1 MVASLVRP
9 PPQSRFPPT
18 SPRADLGSQADPTI
32 EGERDAMRHVRVFV
46 SSPGDTI
53 HERGRVDRVVER
65 LNGEFAGTARL
76 ETIRWET
83 EFYRADTGFQPQIP
97 ESAECDIVIAVF
109 RHRVGTELPSTFA
122 CLPDGS
128 PYPSG
133 TAYEV
138 LSAIEA
144 CRRQGRPEVFVFRD
158 SELPLV
164 RLDDPQA
171 AETRAQW
178 ERLKAFWETWFVD
191 ADGRYKAAFQNFASV
206 DDFEAKLEELLRGW
220 VENKILRPRPVLW
233 PIEVMG
239 SPYRGLAAFGAKHAR
254 VFFGRSRDITRAV
267 DAWKDAAARGTPFL
281 LVVGA
286 SGAGK
291 SSLGRAGLVPRI
303 TAPGVV
309 PTVDLWRVAVLHPSE
324 ASDGPAMSLAARLFD
339 ADEDVPDDEWSR
351 PPALPEIAESD
362 YRTPAELARLFAEAG
377 AAATA
382 PVLRALERAAEAER
396 ARQGSTRKLRAQ
408 LLIVVD
414 QLDELFGPDVAVEQ
428 RGVFVRV
435 LASLVE
441 SGQVWLLA
449 TLRADLYEL
458 FLAEPGLL
466 ALKTSGAA
474 YDLSPP
480 GPAELAE
487 IVRKPAEAAGLGFE
501 TDTTS
506 GERLDERLLRE
517 ADKPDMLPLL
527 QLALDRLF
535 EARTV
540 GVDGPLLTVKAYE
553 SLGGL
558 AGIINREAD
567 RALIG
572 LDQAE
577 IGQFPRLVRQL
588 AAIGESGAEWTGTP
602 ASLTIRTVSRA
613 EAAPDEPSRRLVEAL
628 VEARILLTIREG
640 NSSGLRLAHQ
650 RVLTDWE
657 KARTAVEA
665 SIRFFSIRK
674 EVEDALQGWNN
685 EGRKRDLLLQPGR
698 ALIRAESIL
707 KDFGQNLSP
716 ATREF
721 IAASGRRARLRQRLT
736 ASAAIV
742 FAVVALIAGGAWVLA
757 TREEQRAR
765 HSLDAAAQTVTI
777 NVGAIAQGLRYVE
790 GLRTETIRTILEEI
804 RNAVE
809 SLVPTPGEGSRGR
822 EAFKRFEDFVERLT
836 GFAPDNSALWHL
848 YLKLLN
854 ELATTYQTA
863 GDMQGA
869 RNSAM
874 AALARGRELALRYR
888 NDWGWQH
895 DVSLALDKLG
905 SITLSN
911 GQATEALKEYQQAL
925 AILRPIVEVDPKN
938 RIWRRELA
946 ITLDGIGTVKSQTGD
961 ARGALAAYDEGLAMI
976 RDLARDDPDNLEFQ
990 RQIAIRVIETGDVKL
1005 ITGDTAAAA
1014 ADYQEG
1020 LTIARRLVK
1029 KEPGNT
1035 QWQRDVFFSLTKIG
1049 DLDTQVGD
1057 PTAAIERYEE
1067 AVTIVRRLAKLD
1079 PGDPLLLLD
1088 VAEGLCKL
1096 GDVDPKERDRDYEA
1110 GLTIMRGLAQRYP
1123 DNSRWQRELSVSLN
1137 KVGDAK
1143 LQEGDADGAISHYNE
1158 ALAIVGRLAER
1169 DPENLVWLRDVA
1181 LSLSKVGDA
1190 RLHTRDADGAIAN
1203 YEQTLEKLRHLIE
1216 HDPENSLWQSD
1227 LWMALNNVGDAKLR
1241 MSDASGATPN
1251 YQEAL
1256 AILRHLSERDLN
1268 NPFWLQ
1274 IMKVR
1279 LSRLGN
1285 ASLQAADAG
1294 AAAASYEEFQS
1305 IAQLLVN
1312 HDPGN
1317 EVWQSDLWIALYK
1330 LSEAKLTLGDTT
1342 AARGLC
1348 AKGLTIIRA
1357 LAASYSGNVQRQLQ
1371 LVMTLH
1377 LLASMQDGSER
1388 ERALNEALTILEQLQ
1403 ATSQLPPDKIGWL
1416 DKIRQELPAN

>member
-1 MVASLVRP
+1 
-9 PPQSRFPPT
+9 
-18 SPRADLGSQADPTI
+18 
-32 EGERDAMRHVRVFV
+32 
-46 SSPGDTI
+46 
-53 HERGRVDRVVER
+53 
-65 LNGEFAGTARL
+65 
-76 ETIRWET
+76 
-83 EFYRADTGFQPQIP
+83 
-97 ESAECDIVIAVF
+97 
-109 RHRVGTELPSTFA
+109 
-122 CLPDGS
+122 
-128 PYPSG
+128 
-133 TAYEV
+133 
-138 LSAIEA
+138 
-144 CRRQGRPEVFVFRD
+144 
-158 SELPLV
+158 
-164 RLDDPQA
+164 
-171 AETRAQW
+171 
-178 ERLKAFWETWFVD
+178 
-191 ADGRYKAAFQNFASV
+191 
-206 DDFEAKLEELLRGW
+206 
-220 VENKILRPRPVLW
+220 
-233 PIEVMG
+233 MG
-239 SPYRGLAAFGAKHAR
+239 SPYRGLAAFGAKYAR

-267 DAWKDAAARGTPFL
+267 DTWKDAAARGTPFL

-291 SSLGRAGLVPRI
+291 SSLARAGLVPRI

-324 ASDGPAMSLAARLFD
+324 ASDGPVMSLAVRLFD
-339 ADEDVPDDEWSR
+339 ADEDVPDDERSC

-466 ALKTSGAA
+466 ALKTSGGA

-501 TDTTS
+501 TDATS

-535 EARTV
+535 EARAV
-540 GVDGPLLTVKAYE
+540 AVDGPLLTVKAYE

-588 AAIGESGAEWTGTP
+588 AAIGESGAEPTGTP
-602 ASLTIRTVSRA
+602 ASLTIRTVSLA

-674 EVEDALQGWNN
+674 EVEDARQGWNN

-698 ALIRAESIL
+698 ALTRAESIL

-809 SLVPTPGEGSRGR
+809 SLVPASGEGTRGR
-822 EAFKRFEDFVERLT
+822 GVFKRFEDFVERLT

-888 NDWGWQH
+888 DDREWQH

-905 SITLSN
+905 SIALSN

-925 AILRPIVEVDPKN
+925 AILRPLIEVDPKN

-961 ARGALAAYDEGLAMI
+961 ARGALAAYDEGLAII
-976 RDLARDDPDNLEFQ
+976 RDLARDDPDNPEFQ

-1005 ITGDTAAAA
+1005 TIGDTAAAA

-1035 QWQRDVFFSLTKIG
+1035 QWRRDVFFSLTKIG
-1049 DLDTQVGD
+1049 DLEAQVGD
-1057 PTAAIERYEE
+1057 QTAATERYGE

-1110 GLTIMRGLAQRYP
+1110 GLRIMRDLAQRYP
-1123 DNSRWQRELSVSLN
+1123 ENSRWQRELSVSLN
-1137 KVGDAK
+1137 KVGDVE
-1143 LQEGDADGAISHYNE
+1143 LQEGDADGAISRYNE

-1169 DPENLVWLRDVA
+1169 DPENLVWLRDVG

-1190 RLHTRDADGAIAN
+1190 RLHTRDTGGAIAN
-1203 YEQTLEKLRHLIE
+1203 YEQALEKLRRLSE
-1216 HDPENSLWQSD
+1216 HDPNNTLWQSD
-1227 LWMALNNVGDAKLR
+1227 LWMALNNVGDVKLR
-1241 MSDASGATPN
+1241 TSDASGATPD

-1268 NPFWLQ
+1268 NPLWLQ
-1274 IMKVR
+1274 NMKVR
-1279 LSRLGN
+1279 LSRLGD

-1305 IAQLLVN
+1305 IAQLLAN

-1348 AKGLTIIRA
+1348 SEGLTIIRA
-1357 LAASYSGNVQRQLQ
+1357 LAASHSGNVQRQLQ

-1403 ATSQLPPDKIGWL
+1403 ATNQLPPDKIGWL

>member
-1 MVASLVRP
+1 MA
-9 PPQSRFPPT
+9 
-18 SPRADLGSQADPTI
+18 
-32 EGERDAMRHVRVFV
+32 
-46 SSPGDTI
+46 
-53 HERGRVDRVVER
+53 
-65 LNGEFAGTARL
+65 
-76 ETIRWET
+76 
-83 EFYRADTGFQPQIP
+83 
-97 ESAECDIVIAVF
+97 
-109 RHRVGTELPSTFA
+109 
-122 CLPDGS
+122 
-128 PYPSG
+128 
-133 TAYEV
+133 
-138 LSAIEA
+138 
-144 CRRQGRPEVFVFRD
+144 
-158 SELPLV
+158 
-164 RLDDPQA
+164 
-171 AETRAQW
+171 
-178 ERLKAFWETWFVD
+178 
-191 ADGRYKAAFQNFASV
+191 
-206 DDFEAKLEELLRGW
+206 
-220 VENKILRPRPVLW
+220 
-233 PIEVMG
+233 
-239 SPYRGLAAFGAKHAR
+239 
-254 VFFGRSRDITRAV
+254 
-267 DAWKDAAARGTPFL
+267 
-281 LVVGA
+281 
-286 SGAGK
+286 
-291 SSLGRAGLVPRI
+291 RAGLVPRM

-324 ASDGPAMSLAARLFD
+324 ALDGPVMSLAVRLFD
-339 ADEDVPDDEWSR
+339 ADEDVPDDERGR

-466 ALKTSGAA
+466 ALKTSGGA

-501 TDTTS
+501 TDATS

-535 EARTV
+535 EARAV
-540 GVDGPLLTVKAYE
+540 AVDGPLLTVKAYE

-588 AAIGESGAEWTGTP
+588 AAIGKSAAEPTGTP
-602 ASLTIRTVSRA
+602 ASLTIRTVSLA

-674 EVEDALQGWNN
+674 EVEDARQGWNN

-742 FAVVALIAGGAWVLA
+742 FAVVALVAGGAWVLA

-809 SLVPTPGEGSRGR
+809 SLVPTSGEGTRGR
-822 EAFKRFEDFVERLT
+822 GVFKRFEDFVERLT

-888 NDWGWQH
+888 DDWGWQH

-925 AILRPIVEVDPKN
+925 AILRPLVEVDPKN

-961 ARGALAAYDEGLAMI
+961 ARGALAAYDEGLAII
-976 RDLARDDPDNLEFQ
+976 RDLARDDPDNPEFQ

-1005 ITGDTAAAA
+1005 TTGDTAAAA

-1020 LTIARRLVK
+1020 LRIARRLVK

-1049 DLDTQVGD
+1049 DLEAQVGD
-1057 PTAAIERYEE
+1057 PTAAIERYGE
-1067 AVTIVRRLAKLD
+1067 AMTIVRRLAKLD

-1088 VAEGLCKL
+1088 VAEGVCKL

-1137 KVGDAK
+1137 KVGDVE

-1181 LSLSKVGDA
+1181 LSLSKVGDV
-1190 RLHTRDADGAIAN
+1190 RLHTRDPGGALAN
-1203 YEQTLEKLRHLIE
+1203 YEQALEKLRRLSEHDPNNTLWLRDLTAHLNKLGNTKLQTGDTSGAARNFGESLAAARHLIE
-1216 HDPENSLWQSD
+1216 DDPENALLQSD
-1227 LWMALNNVGDAKLR
+1227 LWMALNNVGDVKLR
-1241 MSDASGATPN
+1241 TSDASGATPD

-1268 NPFWLQ
+1268 NPLWLQ
-1274 IMKVR
+1274 NVKVR
-1279 LSRLGN
+1279 LSRLGD

-1305 IAQLLVN
+1305 IAQLLAN

-1330 LSEAKLTLGDTT
+1330 LSEAKLTLRDTT

-1348 AKGLTIIRA
+1348 AEGLTIIRA
-1357 LAASYSGNVQRQLQ
+1357 LAASHSGNVQRQLQ

-1403 ATSQLPPDKIGWL
+1403 ATNQLPPDKIGWL